1 MEPTDNNNNN
11 NNTGGSNSVGGSITI
26 TPQSPNSIEIQVVD
40 LDKKNSMSPV
50 TPVLLTCPIRKD
62 DSKITERL
70 SYKDSAERK
79 LRTGRKHNRYLNAR
93 NLDPTLEVAPNSD
106 TENFTD
112 TDEDDD
118 VTVEEEYIYEEYTNS
133 AFADLFENEPLWE
146 KWRDLTEDQQKEIMS
161 AIENTHSKPN
171 NSPTIKKEIRKKL
184 QNYISSPFL
193 NDIEKELINFIEY
206 FPPRNLVCTH
216 TSELYKIEL
225 RDNTLNVVFKDSYH
239 RLLFH
244 EICSYYSLISKSI
257 NKGSERVTIV
267 TKPHEIIK
275 PVMNLV
281 QYLSL
286 YSHTQ

>member
-1 MEPTDNNNNN
+1 MEQVNSNHI
-11 NNTGGSNSVGGSITI
+11 GGSNFVGGSSVGQT
-26 TPQSPNSIEIQVVD
+26 QNPNSIEIQIVD
-40 LDKKNSMSPV
+40 IEKKSSMSPV
-50 TPVLLTCPIRKD
+50 TPVLLSRPIHKD
-62 DSKITERL
+62 DSKTTERL

-79 LRTGRKHNRYLNAR
+79 LRTGRKHNRYLNAKH
-93 NLDPTLEVAPNSD
+93 LDKSEVAAPNSD

-118 VTVEEEYIYEEYTNS
+118 ITVEEEYIYEEYTSS

-161 AIENTHSKPN
+161 VIENETRSKPN
-171 NSPTIKKEIRKKL
+171 NNIPTIKKEIRKKKL
-184 QNYISSPFL
+184 QNYVSSPFL
-193 NDIEKELINFIEY
+193 TDIEKELINFIEY

-216 TSELYKIEL
+216 TSELYRIEL
-225 RDNTLNVVFKDSYH
+225 CDNTLNVVFKDSYH

-244 EICSYYSLISKSI
+244 EICSYYSLESKSI

-267 TKPHEIIK
+267 TKPHTIIK

-286 YSHTQ
+286 SSQTQ